1 MVEKGVLYEKP
12 FLGECE
18 VCIQII
24 LYVKL
29 EGMVEIIF
37 MQGLFIIVS
46 IEGLSLSNSIGI
58 VLLDCDCGKR
68 FYLFFLSSRH
78 VSRSVQVGLNRMINL
93 PNTQLVPAKAR
104 KTLIFFFTQN

>member
-1 MVEKGVLYEKP
+1 MYEKP

-18 VCIQII
+18 VCIQIF

-29 EGMVEIIF
+29 ERMVEIIF
-37 MQGLFIIVS
+37 ITQGLFISDS

-68 FYLFFLSSRH
+68 FYVYFYLYDIFRGLFRWF
-78 VSRSVQVGLNRMINL
+78 
-93 PNTQLVPAKAR
+93 
-104 KTLIFFFTQN
+104 